1 MLTGMNMFSSIDT
14 LLVFLATTA
23 PPKPPEEPSSFGPE
37 FFIALA
43 IFLIASIYL
52 IQKPKQREEEARKKA
67 QAEGMKKGTRVV
79 SAGGIHG
86 KVARTN
92 KARDTVFVTVAQG
105 VDMEFN
111 RTALTEVKEEEK
123 KEVLEETEKKGQP
136 KAKKGK

>member
-1 MLTGMNMFSSIDT
+1 MLTGMNMISSFDS
-14 LLVFLATTA
+14 LLVFLAA
-23 PPKPPEEPSSFGPE
+23 PAPKPPEGVSSFGPE

-52 IQKPKQREEEARKKA
+52 IQKPKQREEEAKRKA
-67 QAEGMKKGTRVV
+67 QTEGMKKGTRVV

-86 KVARTN
+86 KVARSN

-105 VDMEFN
+105 VDLEFN